1 LDSFGGRQLRAPQ
14 RFAEPHSGIDAV
26 TLRDGRVVLIHNDT
40 TKGRTPLNLAVTK
53 DGERFQM

>member
-1 LDSFGGRQLRAPQ
+1 M
-14 RFAEPHSGIDAV
+14 